1 MVLNAPPA
9 GLPGVTA
16 CLPTGCDVSRSVSE
30 PPPGVPGL
38 PPPSLVPQAGKVST
52 VGHGRPSWRGDD
64 PWGRAPDEGATAR
77 VLLDGS
83 GRITHW
89 NDGAQRLLG
98 HTAAEMLGRPARE
111 LLADPSAT
119 APCGDERRL
128 RWKGTVDLRH
138 RDGRRLTVRLLAHWL
153 PRYEGHPDGWLL
165 VSPLAGA
172 ERTVEDDQLP
182 RPAFLY
188 APNALAL
195 YDTGV
200 RLRRANRAM
209 EEVIGLT
216 EDEARGLRLSEIG
229 GKPQSVEL
237 EEQLRQVMESGRPR
251 DVRTRLRSGGE
262 SREHAWLARIAPVW
276 DAQGELVAVALS
288 AVDITDEARAQV
300 RLQLVNDATRRIGS
314 TLEVGRTAQE
324 LVDVCVPRLADFGSV
339 DLLIT
344 PQPHSDTPPS
354 LGVLTLRRAAHRSTR
369 EDTPEA
375 LVETGQEWDHAIA
388 SSPVRAVLTGE
399 SLVLHKDD
407 QAFRAWAEQEPERA
421 RHARELGVHSI
432 LSVPL
437 SARGVTLGVAQFLR
451 YRRPDPFTPDDVLV
465 AREIV
470 ARAAVCLDNA
480 QRFTQERETALAL
493 QRSLLPRT
501 LPQRSA
507 VQVASRYLAAAGRTG
522 VGGDWFDVIPL
533 SGARVGLIV
542 GDVVGHGVQASAT
555 MGRLRTAVRTLADV
569 DLPPDELLTHLDDLV
584 LRLSDETGGEEPA
597 GDIGA
602 TCLYAVYD
610 PVAGGCTVARAGHPP
625 PVLIDPETGG
635 GTTMELPA
643 GPPLGLGGLP
653 FESAEFSLPEGSV
666 LALFTDGLVERR
678 DRDIDEGYRLLHEAV
693 AAPPTASLDAQCGA
707 VIEALLPGG
716 APDDDVALLM
726 ARTRVLDAA
735 HVATWEIPDDPAS
748 CGTARKDI
756 DEQLTRWELQE
767 AVFTTELVVTELI
780 ANAIRHA
787 SGPIRLRLILD
798 RTLIIEVSDTSS
810 TAPHLRRA
818 AGFDEGGRGL
828 MLVAQLTQRWGARH
842 STDGKT
848 IWAELQLPDNYAGFD
863 GAATR

>member
-1 MVLNAPPA
+1 M
-9 GLPGVTA
+9 
-16 CLPTGCDVSRSVSE
+16 
-30 PPPGVPGL
+30 
-38 PPPSLVPQAGKVST
+38 ST
-52 VGHGRPSWRGDD
+52 VGFGQPSRSGDD
-64 PWGRAPDEGATAR
+64 PWGSVRDEGSTAR
-77 VLLDGS
+77 VLLDAS

-89 NDGAQRLLG
+89 NKGAGLLLG
-98 HTAAEMLGRPARE
+98 HTAAQMRGRPATE
-111 LLADPSAT
+111 LLADPAAASF
-119 APCGDERRL
+119 CEERPL
-128 RWKGTVDLRH
+128 RWKGTVGLRH
-138 RDGRRLTVRLLAHWL
+138 RDGRRLTVRLLAHRL
-153 PRYEGHPDGWLL
+153 REHESGLDGWLL
-165 VSPLAGA
+165 VSPLAGTD
-172 ERTVEDDQLP
+172 RTAEDDQLP
-182 RPAFLY
+182 RSAFLY

-195 YDTGV
+195 YDTDI
-200 RLRRANRAM
+200 RLRRANQAM
-209 EEVIGLT
+209 EEIIGLA

-229 GKPQSVEL
+229 GKPQSIEL
-237 EEQLRQVMESGRPR
+237 EEELRQAMASGRPR

-276 DAQGELVAVALS
+276 DGEGELTAVALS
-288 AVDITDEARAQV
+288 AVDITGEDRAQD
-300 RLQLVNDATRRIGS
+300 RLRLVNDATRRIGS
-314 TLEVGRTAQE
+314 TLEIDRTAQE
-324 LVDVCVPRLADFGSV
+324 LVDVCVPRLADFGHV
-339 DLLIT
+339 DLLAT
-344 PQPHSDTPPS
+344 PYLHSDAAPS
-354 LGVLTLRRAAHRSTR
+354 LDDGLLTLRRVSHRSVR

-375 LVETGQEWDHAIA
+375 LVEPGQMWSHAIA
-388 SSPVRAVLTGE
+388 SSPVRAVLSGE
-399 SLVLHKDD
+399 SVVLHKDD
-407 QAFRAWAEQEPERA
+407 PAFRAWAEQEPVRA
-421 RHARELGVHSI
+421 RHARELGVHSV

-437 SARGVTLGVAQFLR
+437 SARGVTLGVAQFFR

-470 ARAAVCLDNA
+470 ARGAVCLDNA

-493 QRSLLPRT
+493 QRSLLPQK

-507 VQVASRYLAAAGRTG
+507 VQVARRYLAAAGRTG

-584 LRLSDETGGEEPA
+584 LRLSEETGGDETA

-610 PVAGGCTVARAGHPP
+610 PVTGSCTVARAGHPP
-625 PVLIDPETGG
+625 PVLVDPRTGG
-635 GTTMELPA
+635 VTTIELPA

-653 FESAEFSLPEGSV
+653 FESAEFSLAEGSV

-678 DRDIDEGYRLLHEAV
+678 DQEMDEGYRLLHEV
-693 AAPPTASLDAQCGA
+693 LTAPATPSLDAQCGA
-707 VIEALLPGG
+707 VIEALLPDG

-735 HVATWEIPDDPAS
+735 HVVTWEIPDDPAV
-748 CGTARKDI
+748 CAIARRNI
-756 DEQLTRWELQE
+756 GAQLTRWKLRE
-767 AVFTTELVVTELI
+767 AVFTAELVVTELI

-798 RTLIIEVSDTSS
+798 RTLIVEVSDTSS

-818 AGFDEGGRGL
+818 ASFDEGGRGL
-828 MLVAQLTQRWGARH
+828 MLVAQLAQRWGTRH
-842 STDGKT
+842 WAGGKT
-848 IWAELQLPDNYAGFD
+848 IWAELPLPDDYAGFGD
-863 GAATR
+863 TLR